1 MARLLDLTVV
11 TIVESDGAV
20 VGSAVV
26 TVVESDGAVV
36 GSAVVTDS

>member
-1 MARLLDLTVV
+1 MVVGSAVV

-36 GSAVVTDS
+36 GSAVSRNSS

>member
-1 MARLLDLTVV
+1 MARLLDLQSVV
-11 TIVESDGAV
+11 TVVESDGAV

-36 GSAVVTDS
+36 GSS